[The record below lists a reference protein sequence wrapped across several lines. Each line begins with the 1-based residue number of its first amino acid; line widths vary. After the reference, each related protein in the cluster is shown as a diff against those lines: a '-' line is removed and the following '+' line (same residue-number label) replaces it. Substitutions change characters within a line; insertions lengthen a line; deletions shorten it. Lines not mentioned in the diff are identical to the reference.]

1 MKSSTFEA
9 QKIVEDTQEK
19 THKLVKIHTFLESI
33 DDPKED
39 QYKETLLKLD
49 KDSLNVLLKKPQTE
63 ILDLLQKSDTQIKS
77 ILIQAQIDEL
87 EKKGEENLSD
97 KEIDKYI
104 ALQEQLIAT
113 KDSTIAVEKQETADG
128 NKLDKWSREDS

>member
-33 DDPKED
+33 DDPQED

-63 ILDLLQKSDTQIKS
+63 ILDLLQKSDIQIKS

>member
-1 MKSSTFEA
+1 MNEIKYFWGSKNCWRYTR
-9 QKIVEDTQEK
+9 K

-49 KDSLNVLLKKPQTE
+49 KDSLNILLKKPQTE
-63 ILDLLQKSDTQIKS
+63 ILDLLQKSDIQLKS

-87 EKKGEENLSD
+87 EAKGLENLT
-97 KEIDKYI
+97 EEE
-104 ALQEQLIAT
+104 LC
-113 KDSTIAVEKQETADG
+113 KDCEYFIF
-128 NKLDKWSREDS
+128 R